1 MKKVMCLLLSVLMVA
16 GALSL
21 SAFAASDAVAFMN
34 FATGNDSNSG
44 TSADAPKKSFGTAS
58 GSGVISLLANGGT
71 LVVTGKAY
79 IGLANFEFPAMP
91 EELVVTSNYGGVDY
105 KNPTPETN
113 PDCAFKMQSG
123 ATLTINSDVRFDDII
138 LFQEGAQNTILVKAG
153 TTLIMTDKVV
163 MLAKPG
169 IDYHFRIVI
178 ESGAT
183 AILSEEV

>member
-58 GSGVISLLANGGT
+58 GSGVVSLLTNGGT

-105 KNPTPETN
+105 KIPHPRPTPTV
-113 PDCAFKMQSG
+113 PSKCSP
-123 ATLTINSDVRFDDII
+123 
-138 LFQEGAQNTILVKAG
+138 AQ
-153 TTLIMTDKVV
+153 
-163 MLAKPG
+163 
-169 IDYHFRIVI
+169 R
-178 ESGAT
+178 
-183 AILSEEV
+183 